1 MLFSRMH
8 ILCFSLKPKNK
19 LFGIIIIIV
28 IIIIIIII
36 SDDDDNNGDGGGW
49 GILRGLDVP
58 WYRQL
63 TSLSLSG
70 KYL

>member
-1 MLFSRMH
+1 M
-8 ILCFSLKPKNK
+8 NK
-19 LFGIIIIIV
+19 LFGIIIII
-28 IIIIIIII
+28 IF

-58 WYRQL
+58 WYRQS

-70 KYL
+70 KYLYLEHV